1 MLFFVSRLIVREP
14 KSVVNGEQRVTKEIA
29 ESESTVSRICDAIL
43 AELTAHYPT
52 THSQSILTAYLSKL
66 PPDMPA
72 ALQVIA
78 QLKGI
83 LFSLSLTNI
92 RFKFESSP

>member
-1 MLFFVSRLIVREP
+1 MILIEFELIVREP
-14 KSVVNGEQRVTKEIA
+14 NSLTNGEQRLTKEIG

-43 AELTAHYPT
+43 AELNTNYPA
-52 THSQSILTAYLSKL
+52 THSQSILTAHLSKL

-78 QLKGI
+78 HLKGI
-83 LFSLSLTNI
+83 LLI
-92 RFKFESSP
+92 HHH